1 MRPETSKSK
10 RGYVYV
16 LQSAR
21 CDCIKI
27 GGTDYP
33 PLKRIKEIN
42 ATEPYKSF
50 GKWIKAHNGT
60 IRTESYATAV
70 TSTTFCA
77 AAPLP
82 RERRAPSA
90 RASAAAA

>member
-1 MRPETSKSK
+1 MLLETSKSK

-16 LQSAR
+16 LHSAR

-42 ATEPYKSF
+42 TTEPYKSF
-50 GKWIKAHNGT
+50 GIWTLADFRQVEDWRAVVKCPRCNRGT
-60 IRTESYATAV
+60 IHRVIVVRFLLE
-70 TSTTFCA
+70 
-77 AAPLP
+77 
-82 RERRAPSA
+82 A
-90 RASAAAA
+90 RNVL